1 MNKNHFVIYQ
11 AITTLFI
18 PFWIG
23 FGRMFFGVGGWLII
37 GSIIY
42 TPILIVGMAI
52 LTALTYARKDIRSAS
67 RVGLFEVITWSTMV
81 ISGLVFGFTVVDFGD
96 TEESVNSAF
105 SAMFGHQYA
114 DLSSY
119 IGTAAIY
126 IFVISALVYFVY
138 TLVRIIYSFIYVESS
153 DQPDSAQIPNDQVDE
168 YQSAD
173 APKLPE

>member
-1 MNKNHFVIYQ
+1 
-11 AITTLFI
+11 
-18 PFWIG
+18 
-23 FGRMFFGVGGWLII
+23 
-37 GSIIY
+37 
-42 TPILIVGMAI
+42 MAI